1 MDSELNYAS
10 WPGADLRST
19 GQLYFELLNAML
31 EVELKGGVRMR
42 LRWMSPSAK
51 YSPSCGHALVKPAL
65 RIGSI
70 RLVEIRRL
78 FITDNI

>member
-42 LRWMSPSAK
+42 LRWMSPCQILSIVWPCFGQTCIEDRK
-51 YSPSCGHALVKPAL
+51 HSPGGNPAALYY
-65 RIGSI
+65 G
-70 RLVEIRRL
+70 
-78 FITDNI
+78 